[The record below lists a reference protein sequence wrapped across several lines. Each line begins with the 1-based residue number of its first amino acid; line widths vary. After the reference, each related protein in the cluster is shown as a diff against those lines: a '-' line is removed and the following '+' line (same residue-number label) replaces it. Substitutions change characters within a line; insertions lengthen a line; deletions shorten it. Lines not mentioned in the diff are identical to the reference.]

1 MAIRSPGILLEK
13 IKSIQSL
20 LRDVSWEIETV
31 IANDKATAEIET
43 TKDWLVLARNK
54 LEAVVN
60 QEYQHNQTVA
70 HTRASWKVIDGGG

>member
-1 MAIRSPGILLEK
+1 MRSPGILLEK

>member
-1 MAIRSPGILLEK
+1 MRSPGILLEK

-70 HTRASWKVIDGGG
+70 HTRASWKVIDGG